1 MSSSG
6 NSIISEDTESA
17 SGSGTPPSLS
27 ESDNSYRLYG
37 SRWLLLIAVTLLNL
51 ANYSHWVAF
60 ASVAKQGAEYYH
72 VTGPEVDLIPMISY
86 GLCVP
91 FCLLAVYIVERRGLR
106 FGLMIGS
113 WLTAVGGGL
122 CCLSTLPGLWSE
134 DGSVTAWWSARTA
147 FILTVL
153 GQALTGMGCPFI
165 SCVPTKVSQ
174 NWFGEGER
182 TMATLI
188 LGMSNPLGLVLGQLV
203 TPLIVT
209 QPAQIPLLNL
219 VWFLPALPGF
229 LLTVI
234 GVKSSLPPSPPS
246 PSAAAS
252 KTTSRRLF
260 ITTILQLAR
269 NVPFLIIFMFL
280 GGAMGYIST
289 LQTKLEQILCSRG
302 YSDTIAGVSAALI
315 IISGFVASFPIG
327 YASMKSGKLIL
338 ISKAACVPAVV
349 VLGVSVWMFLQPFM
363 EELMIVT
370 CVLLGVFSLGIY
382 PVMLELSV
390 EATYPLDESVVTGLC
405 YLSSAIQGS
414 ILMFTE
420 NLFNSHLQT
429 EEELEIQTCTARH
442 EVTEEGLEI
451 GMEAKNFTNYLIYI
465 NVYMIVLIL
474 SYFFFFNTELKRS
487 KENDK
492 GKHLKKNLPSL
503 IEDSEILKPLNQ
515 IHEIKT

>member
-1 MSSSG
+1 MYAQLC
-6 NSIISEDTESA
+6 I
-17 SGSGTPPSLS
+17 
-27 ESDNSYRLYG
+27 
-37 SRWLLLIAVTLLNL
+37 
-51 ANYSHWVAF
+51 
-60 ASVAKQGAEYYH
+60 Q
-72 VTGPEVDLIPMISY
+72 VDLIPMISY

-134 DGSVTAWWSARTA
+134 DGSVTAWWSTRTA

-209 QPAQIPLLNL
+209 QPAHIPLLNL

-234 GVKSSLPPSPPS
+234 GVKTSLPPSPPS

-252 KTTSRRLF
+252 KTTSRRPF
-260 ITTILQLAR
+260 ITTIWQLAR

-349 VLGVSVWMFLQPFM
+349 VLGGSVWMFLQPFM

-405 YLSSAIQGS
+405 YLSSAIQ
-414 ILMFTE
+414 
-420 NLFNSHLQT
+420 
-429 EEELEIQTCTARH
+429 
-442 EVTEEGLEI
+442 V
-451 GMEAKNFTNYLIYI
+451 
-465 NVYMIVLIL
+465 IV
-474 SYFFFFNTELKRS
+474 
-487 KENDK
+487 
-492 GKHLKKNLPSL
+492 
-503 IEDSEILKPLNQ
+503 Q
-515 IHEIKT
+515 

>member
-1 MSSSG
+1 
-6 NSIISEDTESA
+6 
-17 SGSGTPPSLS
+17 
-27 ESDNSYRLYG
+27 
-37 SRWLLLIAVTLLNL
+37 
-51 ANYSHWVAF
+51 
-60 ASVAKQGAEYYH
+60 
-72 VTGPEVDLIPMISY
+72 MISY

-91 FCLLAVYIVERRGLR
+91 FCLIAVYIVERRGLR
-106 FGLMIGS
+106 FGLMIGA

-134 DGSVTAWWSARTA
+134 DGSVTACWSTRTA
-147 FILTVL
+147 FMLTVL

-209 QPAQIPLLNL
+209 QPSHLPLLNL
-219 VWFLPALPGF
+219 VWFLPAIPGF

-234 GVKSSLPPSPPS
+234 GVKTSLPPTPPS

-252 KTTSRRLF
+252 KTTSRRPF

-370 CVLLGVFSLGIY
+370 CVFLGVFSLGIY

-405 YLSSAIQGS
+405 YLSSAIQVLGPGRIFENHEFVLGVNSYVYRKSFQQSSANRRRERDSDLHCETQNYRGS
-414 ILMFTE
+414 KSPSVIKWIYETNFKGGVRNWNGGQKFYQLSHLYQCLYDCPHSHIFLFLQHGVEEIQGE
-420 NLFNSHLQT
+420 NL
-429 EEELEIQTCTARH
+429 C
-442 EVTEEGLEI
+442 
-451 GMEAKNFTNYLIYI
+451 
-465 NVYMIVLIL
+465 
-474 SYFFFFNTELKRS
+474 
-487 KENDK
+487 
-492 GKHLKKNLPSL
+492 SL
-503 IEDSEILKPLNQ
+503 FPK
-515 IHEIKT
+515 

>member
-1 MSSSG
+1 
-6 NSIISEDTESA
+6 
-17 SGSGTPPSLS
+17 
-27 ESDNSYRLYG
+27 
-37 SRWLLLIAVTLLNL
+37 
-51 ANYSHWVAF
+51 
-60 ASVAKQGAEYYH
+60 
-72 VTGPEVDLIPMISY
+72 MISY

-91 FCLLAVYIVERRGLR
+91 FCLIAVYLVERRGLR

-134 DGSVTAWWSARTA
+134 DGSVTAWWSTRTA
-147 FILTVL
+147 FIFTVL

-203 TPLIVT
+203 TPLVIT
-209 QPAQIPLLNL
+209 QPSQLPLLNL
-219 VWFLPALPGF
+219 IWFLPAIPGF

-234 GVKSSLPPSPPS
+234 GVKTSLPPTPPS

-252 KTTSRRLF
+252 KTTSRRPF

-269 NVPFLIIFMFL
+269 NVPFLIIFLFL

-302 YSDTIAGVSAALI
+302 YSDAIAGVSAALI
-315 IISGFVASFPIG
+315 IVSGFVASFPIG

-338 ISKAACVPAVV
+338 ISKSACVPAVV
-349 VLGVSVWMFLQPFM
+349 VLGLSVWMFLQPFM

-370 CVLLGVFSLGIY
+370 CILLGVFSLGIY
-382 PVMLELSV
+382 PIMLELSV

-405 YLSSAIQGS
+405 YLSSAIQVFLS
-414 ILMFTE
+414 KL
-420 NLFNSHLQT
+420 
-429 EEELEIQTCTARH
+429 
-442 EVTEEGLEI
+442 
-451 GMEAKNFTNYLIYI
+451 
-465 NVYMIVLIL
+465 NVGDHH
-474 SYFFFFNTELKRS
+474 S
-487 KENDK
+487 
-492 GKHLKKNLPSL
+492 
-503 IEDSEILKPLNQ
+503 
-515 IHEIKT
+515 

>member
-1 MSSSG
+1 
-6 NSIISEDTESA
+6 
-17 SGSGTPPSLS
+17 
-27 ESDNSYRLYG
+27 
-37 SRWLLLIAVTLLNL
+37 
-51 ANYSHWVAF
+51 
-60 ASVAKQGAEYYH
+60 
-72 VTGPEVDLIPMISY
+72 MISY

-91 FCLLAVYIVERRGLR
+91 FCLIAVYIVERRGLR
-106 FGLMIGS
+106 FGLMVGA

-122 CCLSTLPGLWSE
+122 CCLSTVPGLWSE
-134 DGSVTAWWSARTA
+134 DGSVTACWSTRTA
-147 FILTVL
+147 FMLTVL

-209 QPAQIPLLNL
+209 QPSHLPLLNL
-219 VWFLPALPGF
+219 VWFLPAIPGF

-234 GVKSSLPPSPPS
+234 GVKTSLPPTPPS

-252 KTTSRRLF
+252 KTTSRRPF

-338 ISKAACVPAVV
+338 ISKAACVPAVI

-370 CVLLGVFSLGIY
+370 CVFLGVFSLGIY

-405 YLSSAIQGS
+405 YLSSAIQVLGPGR
-414 ILMFTE
+414 IFE
-420 NLFNSHLQT
+420 N
-429 EEELEIQTCTARH
+429 H
-442 EVTEEGLEI
+442 E
-451 GMEAKNFTNYLIYI
+451 F
-465 NVYMIVLIL
+465 VLRGQFLCLPKIF
-474 SYFFFFNTELKRS
+474 STVICKQKKR
-487 KENDK
+487 ERF
-492 GKHLKKNLPSL
+492 
-503 IEDSEILKPLNQ
+503 KPAL
-515 IHEIKT
+515 